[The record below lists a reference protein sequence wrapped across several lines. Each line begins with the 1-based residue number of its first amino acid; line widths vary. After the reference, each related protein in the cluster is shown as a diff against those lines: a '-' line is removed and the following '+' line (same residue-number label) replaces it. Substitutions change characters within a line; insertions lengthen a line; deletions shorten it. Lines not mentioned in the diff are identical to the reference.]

1 MSALSR
7 DSAGDMASTQQMRAM
22 ERLLA
27 AEMWESAEALGGF
40 LCSAS
45 PRLPPDAVASAE
57 RARHLALFGDALLGK
72 GEHRRA
78 LNAFR
83 QALSVNRLAPKV
95 PTGNN
100 LSSAMGTPETPATP
114 GISPS
119 TPGGMTTPRSSENAA
134 AFVAPPPPPASSSSS
149 SRPVDEASLKFKIG
163 RCHLA
168 LREYRAALAELETI
182 PARARTLPVTMT
194 LAKTY
199 RRTGYERAAVACYKE
214 VVRDCPFA
222 VDAIAAL
229 AELGCSGEEI
239 RALLPAD
246 GNDDD
251 ATGTTRDAMSV
262 DGAATDGHR
271 EARREEPQGGS
282 DPHGWLH
289 HLAEAHGAARSH
301 ASDVAANHFRRLD
314 DIFPDNPRV
323 WCQLARVHRDAGE
336 VREAAD
342 CYRRCARADPC
353 VVEGMDVFA
362 SILYEHFPDAGTS
375 VAASDDA
382 DGGALGGFGV
392 LSHGFG
398 FGTNGPSVELN
409 VLVNNLLENSPARAE
424 SWSAAALYWE
434 SRGDAEKALTYAER
448 SSDIDDQHVTAHVT
462 KGYLSLKC
470 KRADAAVHA
479 FKRALQLAP
488 TTRSYAGLVAAY
500 LILGRVKEATAT
512 AKACARAS
520 PNASASHALLGD
532 VEAYCAR
539 HGGGGHG
546 GAARGGTSAAQGHRD
561 RARRCYE
568 QSLKLDPSCAG
579 VVAALADA
587 HASSGRSEAAAELLR
602 RHLDTHAAHD
612 AGAQVAL
619 HCRLGGVLAQSK
631 QLADALGHYQSALA
645 IYPESD
651 EARRGVSRVER
662 LMKGQ
667 DPDAPDEEVDDEEE
681 EEDEEVEDA
690 DADGD
695 DGSDFMG

>member
-1 MSALSR
+1 MLRNGRS
-7 DSAGDMASTQQMRAM
+7 G
-22 ERLLA
+22 RL
-27 AEMWESAEALGGF
+27 
-40 LCSAS
+40 
-45 PRLPPDAVASAE
+45 ASAE
-57 RARHLALFGDALLGK
+57 RARHLALLGDALLGK

-100 LSSAMGTPETPATP
+100 RSSAMGTPETPATP

-134 AFVAPPPPPASSSSS
+134 AFLAPPPPPPSSS

-239 RALLPAD
+239 RGLLPKED
-246 GNDDD
+246 GKND
-251 ATGTTRDAMSV
+251 ATGTSRTSLAHGGASDAMSV
-262 DGAATDGHR
+262 DGVPPHGGHHPHDAHKGDEDGD
-271 EARREEPQGGS
+271 A
-282 DPHGWLH
+282 DTAGWLH

-301 ASDVAANHFRRLD
+301 KSEAAATHFRRLD
-314 DIFPDNPRV
+314 EIFQGSSAHV
-323 WCQLARVHRDAGE
+323 WCQLARVHCDRGE
-336 VREAAD
+336 VQEAAD
-342 CYRRCARADPC
+342 CYRRCVRSDPC
-353 VVEGMDVFA
+353 VVEGMDAFA
-362 SILYEHFPDAGTS
+362 ALLYEHFPDAGKS
-375 VAASDDA
+375 VAVQSLDDE

-488 TTRSYAGLVAAY
+488 TTRTYAGLVASY
-500 LILGRVKEATAT
+500 LILGRVKEASAT
-512 AKACARAS
+512 AKECARLA
-520 PNASASHALLGD
+520 PNAAASHALLGD

-539 HGGGGHG
+539 HGGSNGGD
-546 GAARGGTSAAQGHRD
+546 GAVEPAQSHRD

-568 QSLKLDPSCAG
+568 QRSSSIPRPPGWSRRSPRRTRLRVARKPRRSCCDGTSTRTRRTTRGRRWRCTAG
-579 VVAALADA
+579 SAGCSRSRSSSRTRWGTTRALW
-587 HASSGRSEAAAELLR
+587 RCIR
-602 RHLDTHAAHD
+602 RAT
-612 AGAQVAL
+612 
-619 HCRLGGVLAQSK
+619 
-631 QLADALGHYQSALA
+631 
-645 IYPESD
+645 
-651 EARRGVSRVER
+651 RRGE
-662 LMKGQ
+662 
-667 DPDAPDEEVDDEEE
+667 
-681 EEDEEVEDA
+681 
-690 DADGD
+690 
-695 DGSDFMG
+695 GSVGWSGS

>member
-1 MSALSR
+1 
-7 DSAGDMASTQQMRAM
+7 MASTQQVRAM

-45 PRLPPDAVASAE
+45 PRIPPDAVASAE

-100 LSSAMGTPETPATP
+100 RSSAMGTPETPATP
-114 GISPS
+114 GISP
-119 TPGGMTTPRSSENAA
+119 
-134 AFVAPPPPPASSSSS
+134 
-149 SRPVDEASLKFKIG
+149 PVDEASLKFKIG

-214 VVRDCPFA
+214 VVRDCPYA

-229 AELGCSGEEI
+229 AELGCSAEEI
-239 RALLPAD
+239 RA
-246 GNDDD
+246 D
-251 ATGTTRDAMSV
+251 A
-262 DGAATDGHR
+262 HH
-271 EARREEPQGGS
+271 EEPPGDAS
-282 DPHGWLH
+282 YGWLH

-301 ASDVAANHFRRLD
+301 RLEAAASHLRRLD
-314 DIFPDNPRV
+314 EIFPDDPRV
-323 WCQLARVHRDAGE
+323 WCQLARVHRDRGD
-336 VREAAD
+336 VQEAAD
-342 CYRRCARADPC
+342 CYRRCVRSDPC
-353 VVEGMDVFA
+353 VVDCMDAFA
-362 SILYEHFPDAGTS
+362 
-375 VAASDDA
+375 
-382 DGGALGGFGV
+382 AL
-392 LSHGFG
+392 L
-398 FGTNGPSVELN
+398 NGPSVELN
-409 VLVNNLLENSPARAE
+409 ALVNNLLENAPGRAE

-434 SRGDAEKALTYAER
+434 SRGDAEKALSFAER
-448 SSDIDDQHVTAHVT
+448 ASDIDDQHVTAHVT
-462 KGYLSLKC
+462 KGYLRLKC

-488 TTRSYAGLVAAY
+488 ATRTYAGLVASY
-500 LILGRVKEATAT
+500 LILGRIKEATAT
-512 AKACARAS
+512 AKECARAA

-532 VEAYCAR
+532 VEA
-539 HGGGGHG
+539 
-546 GAARGGTSAAQGHRD
+546 AAQGHRD
-561 RARRCYE
+561 RARRFYE
-568 QSLKLDPSCAG
+568 HSLKLDPSCAG
-579 VVAALADA
+579 VAAALAET
-587 HASSGRSEAAAELLR
+587 HAASGRSEAAAELLR

-619 HCRLGGVLAQSK
+619 HCRLGAVLAQSK

-667 DPDAPDEEVDDEEE
+667 DPDAPDEEVDEEE
-681 EEDEEVEDA
+681 DDDEEVEDA